1 MVQAWCVCD
10 APSCLYSLGG
20 DSLYWSRLWVG
31 NSTHHKGGR
40 VKVLQRI
47 CRDLIL
53 LPLSQTDLQIWSCN
67 WTAAVPN
74 QN

>member
-1 MVQAWCVCD
+1 MIQAWCVCD
-10 APSCLYSLGG
+10 APFMPLFSGG
-20 DSLYWSRLWVG
+20 RVPVLEQVVG
-31 NSTHHKGGR
+31 GELHPPQGGR

-47 CRDLIL
+47 RRDLIL
-53 LPLSQTDLQIWSCN
+53 LLLSQTDLQIWSCN